1 MKSQDRA
8 RLLATL
14 GEAPLLRGLS
24 ASSLEDV
31 AAQAKEKRAEAGATL
46 FREGEPASVFYL
58 VLKGRV
64 KLTQV
69 GANGHEVI
77 LRFVGPGEAVAALA
91 LFEGATYPLT
101 ASAVSESLLLV
112 WRRDVLRELF
122 QHHPPLAVNAM
133 RLLSERLREVQ
144 ARFRELATERVA
156 QRIARAL
163 VRQTGRRVED
173 GVLIDLPLSRQDL
186 ADMTG
191 TTLYT
196 VSRVLSEWES
206 RGILESGR
214 EKVLVKQPHALV
226 AIAEDLPH
234 SAVLRCKLIDGAAAS
249 RPGSCRGGCARGSQ
263 AAHPHGL
270 RPEERQET
278 RTRFWSSRRPQTCLE
293 AHVECVHYVERNHSD
308 AAAGAQHSDA
318 PAAAAQHHTQ

>member
-101 ASAVSESLLLV
+101 ASAVSESLLLA

-122 QHHPPLAVNAM
+122 QYHPPLAVNAK

-144 ARFRELATERVA
+144 ERFRELATERVA

-163 VRQTGRRVED
+163 LRLVRQAGRRVED

-186 ADMTG
+186 AEMTG

-214 EKVLVKQPHALV
+214 EKVLIKQPHALV

-234 SAVLRCKLIDGAAAS
+234 SAPSSDG
-249 RPGSCRGGCARGSQ
+249 
-263 AAHPHGL
+263 
-270 RPEERQET
+270 
-278 RTRFWSSRRPQTCLE
+278 
-293 AHVECVHYVERNHSD
+293 N
-308 AAAGAQHSDA
+308 
-318 PAAAAQHHTQ
+318 